1 MWGALCWAIGT
12 ISGNLLLPWD
22 DQPQQATR
30 RATSARMEHRARPV
44 GRIELSGAYRG
55 CINKLLGRQRV
66 SKVQISERMFCFPM
80 KLAAYLH
87 EFIQA

>member
-1 MWGALCWAIGT
+1 
-12 ISGNLLLPWD
+12 
-22 DQPQQATR
+22 
-30 RATSARMEHRARPV
+30 
-44 GRIELSGAYRG
+44 
-55 CINKLLGRQRV
+55 LGRQRV